1 MSKKIGDEELI
12 ETMKERLDEFKN
24 ALRNQKELEKQLAEV
39 NKKLDEAE
47 AFKSHFIARISNE
60 IINPFTSIIG
70 IADNI
75 LQSESGNRNE
85 TRKMVEHIYNEAF
98 FLDFQLRNLFTAAKI
113 EAGEVE
119 KEIVST
125 QPAKLIHSCLDSFNK
140 EIEKKNVRFE
150 KDIKIG
156 DDQQFKTDPD
166 KVKLIIKNL
175 ISNAVKY
182 SEGERRVSLVAALN
196 NSEFYFS
203 IENEGKKISG
213 EQQETI
219 FDRFRQLDT
228 RIHSLNPGSGI
239 GLSICRELT
248 DVLNGSIEATQTNDG
263 MKFTIIIPESEDPSE
278 GFDPSGDELF
288 FEDNNTSEEIL

>member
-1 MSKKIGDEELI
+1 MSKKIGDEELL
-12 ETMKERLDEFKN
+12 EALKERLDEFKS

-47 AFKSHFIARISNE
+47 AFKSHFLARISNE

-75 LQSESGNRNE
+75 LKSESRDWSE
-85 TRKMVEHIYNEAF
+85 TQKMVGHIYNEAF
-98 FLDFQLRNLFTAAKI
+98 FLDFQLRNLFMAAKI
-113 EAGEVE
+113 ESGEVE
-119 KEIVST
+119 KEIVAT

-140 EIEKKNVRFE
+140 AIEKKNVRLE
-150 KDIKIG
+150 EDIKIG
-156 DDQQFKTDPD
+156 DDQSFKTDPD
-166 KVKLIIKNL
+166 KVKLILKNL

-182 SEGERRVSLVAALN
+182 SEEEGRVSMTAALN
-196 NSEFYFS
+196 NNEFLFA
-203 IENEGKKISG
+203 IQNDGKKVPN
-213 EQQETI
+213 EQQELI

-239 GLSICRELT
+239 GLSICRELA
-248 DVLNGSIEATQTNDG
+248 DVLNGTIEAKQTKNG
-263 MKFTIIIPESEDPSE
+263 MKFTVIIPESEDQPE
-278 GFDPSGDELF
+278 GFDASGDELF